1 MKTLAV
7 LVIIVVGSQILLLA
21 VSYLNFL
28 KQERKERNSRWQD

>member
-7 LVIIVVGSQILLLA
+7 LVIIVIGSQMLLLV

-28 KQERKERNSRWQD
+28 KQERKERFEKWQD